1 MQQSHKDWNEEGF
14 RNGIV
19 LNFLNETE
27 NLSKGLGT
35 LYTTNSVTF
44 TSEALSVYLFQRLD
58 KGRPSFDILCG
69 KRMPFIC
76 GKNYVWT
83 DGRKLMVD
91 GLKKN
96 QLILFP
102 STLFGLLLREVP
114 F

>member
-1 MQQSHKDWNEEGF
+1 MQQSHKDWNEEWF

-44 TSEALSVYLFQRLD
+44 TSEALSVYQVQRLD
-58 KGRPSFDILCG
+58 KGRPSFDILRG

-83 DGRKLMVD
+83 DGRKRMVD
-91 GLKKN
+91 CLKKKIN
-96 QLILFP
+96 
-102 STLFGLLLREVP
+102 
-114 F
+114 